1 MARKRFRLKFMFWL
15 DMNKNDEAELAEE
28 IEILKEKRLF
38 AETLRDGIRLICDLR
53 AGRTERLFA
62 LFPWLLGEIDRQAE
76 ANTQTIQQ
84 EFDRL
89 WSALASQPRSGDARA
104 GLPSFAGNGF
114 SPPPEEDDAV
124 EVQVKAVK
132 DGSSGK
138 NFLSSLMNLQQ

>member
-1 MARKRFRLKFMFWL
+1 MAGKRFRLKFMFWL
-15 DMNKNDEAELAEE
+15 DMNKKDEAELAEE

-62 LFPWLLGEIDRQAE
+62 MFPWLLGEVDREAD

-89 WSALASQPRSGDARA
+89 WSALASQSLGGEPRA
-104 GLPSFAGNGF
+104 GLQSFAGSSF
-114 SPPPEEDDAV
+114 APPPDEEDEV
-124 EVQVKAVK
+124 ELQVKAVK
-132 DGSSGK
+132 NGSSGK